1 MLLMK
6 ETLGARVRERRL
18 KLGMSVQ
25 ELAKKAEVS
34 ASYIYA
40 IESGVRGS
48 HIEKLTRIAHSL
60 ETTVTELWPSDY

>member
-1 MLLMK
+1 MK
-6 ETLGARVRERRL
+6 EALGARVRERRL

-48 HIEKLTRIAHSL
+48 QIEKLTRIARAL
-60 ETTVTELWPSDY
+60 ETTVIDLWSNEQ